1 MKRIWG
7 GRLLSIG
14 IAFGLMATHTRATGL
29 ELSPSKAAEIQNFV
43 LALTIAGTPQVAASP
58 QKGKPVP
65 GVQGRMQETTCL
77 ANAKQ
82 VTAAILLYVKAN
94 KGVTPKDA
102 DYRTALSPYN
112 KKPEIFQC
120 PLDPKD
126 TLSYTLNSNLA
137 GTALNTILL
146 PSNTVLIYE
155 GTGGKLNFRHNGHAV
170 VGFADGHCTMVDASK
185 ASTLSWTVQPPKTVN
200 HPNKKPS
207 GK

>member
-1 MKRIWG
+1 
-7 GRLLSIG
+7 
-14 IAFGLMATHTRATGL
+14 
-29 ELSPSKAAEIQNFV
+29 
-43 LALTIAGTPQVAASP
+43 
-58 QKGKPVP
+58 
-65 GVQGRMQETTCL
+65 MQEGACL

-82 VTAAILLYVKAN
+82 VTAAILMYVKAN

-102 DYRTALSPYN
+102 DYKTALSPYN

-137 GTALNTILL
+137 GTALNTVLL

-155 GTGGKLNFRHNGHAV
+155 GTGGKLTFRHNGRAV
-170 VGFADGHCTMVDASK
+170 VGFADGHCMMVDASK
-185 ASTLSWTVQPPKTVN
+185 ASTLSWTVQPPKPVDPI
-200 HPNKKPS
+200 HKKPA